1 MGRDI
6 ILLGTTFPFR
16 GGGIATFN
24 ERLARQF
31 IAEGHKVTIFTFSLQ
46 YPSFLYPGKTQYS
59 EDPAPDDLDI
69 HIKVNSINPFNWFKV
84 GREIRKMAPDLLV
97 MKFWIPFIG
106 PSLGTI
112 ARRARKNGKTKAIV
126 VVDNM
131 IPHESRIGDSTLIKY
146 FAKSVDGFLAMS
158 RSVQKDIESFNT
170 GKPTVFAAHPVY
182 DNFGAQHEKSAAK
195 KLLGL
200 DESVGY
206 LLFFG
211 FIRDYKG
218 LDLAIEAMADPRL
231 KSKKIK
237 LLIAGEFFSDS
248 KPYDDLIARLDI
260 ADKIELRTDF
270 IANDDVGKY
279 FCASDIIVQ
288 PYKTA
293 TQSGVT
299 QIAYHFDKPMLVT
312 NVGGL
317 AEIVPDG
324 KVGYVTDVDVKAIAD
339 ALVDFYDNEREA
351 AMIEEVVK
359 EKVRFGWDFFVEQL
373 FELADKI
380 PKGKQ

>member
-1 MGRDI
+1 MKRNI
-6 ILLGTTFPFR
+6 VICGTTYPFR
-16 GGGIATFN
+16 GGLAVFK
-24 ERLARQF
+24 ERLAREF
-31 IAEGHKVTIFTFSLQ
+31 ITEGHNVTIYTFSLQ
-46 YPSFLYPGKTQYS
+46 YPSFLFPGKTQYS
-59 EDPAPDDLDI
+59 DDPAPDDLDI
-69 HIKVNSINPFNWFKV
+69 QIKINSINPFNWFKV
-84 GREIRKMAPDLLV
+84 GREIRNMAPDLLV

-106 PSLGTI
+106 PCLGTI
-112 ARRARKNGKTKAIV
+112 ARKARKNGKTKAIAI
-126 VVDNM
+126 VDNM
-131 IPHESRIGDSTLIKY
+131 IPHERRIGDMALIKY
-146 FAKSVDGFLAMS
+146 FAKSVDGFMAMS

-170 GKPTVFAAHPVY
+170 GNPTLFSAHPIY
-182 DNFGAQHEKSAAK
+182 DNFGAHHEKIVAK
-195 KLLGL
+195 ELIGL
-200 DESVGY
+200 DLDMSY
-206 LLFFG
+206 MLFFG

-237 LLIAGEFFSDS
+237 LIVAGEFYSDS